1 MRATPD
7 ARPSFAQAL
16 LGYLERWASERDWKG
31 TDQYEGLNATRLVGS
46 LKRSSA
52 GRRALIQAVKRS
64 PINLRPLLGIPQV
77 HNPAALAWFAS
88 AYARGEALAPQEA
101 RLKLGRVLQLLEEL
115 RCPGYE
121 LPCWGYPFDF
131 ESRVFFYPR
140 TEPNTIATAYAGLA
154 LLDAHTA
161 TGDERLLDLA
171 VGTGRFFLEHVRQT
185 DDGPGAYFGY
195 LAGDSSPIHNSN
207 LHVCALLARLH
218 ESTGDDAL
226 LQAAERGV
234 QWSVSR
240 QRPDGSWPY
249 GERPNL
255 AWVDN
260 FHTGYVLDS
269 LADCAGAGIEGA
281 DEAYDRGLAFYREA
295 LFLADG
301 TPKYYADSVYPLDMQ
316 CVAQGI
322 QTLAR
327 ASERDPSSLEQAWGV
342 LDWACRRMR
351 WASGMFA
358 FQRRRLWTNRA
369 SHMRGVVA
377 PMVLALTELLSA
389 AAVAQQRDG
398 HAAQPRAIEA
408 GGAAEA

>member
-1 MRATPD
+1 MSVTPD

-31 TDQYEGLNATRLVGS
+31 TDQYEALNATRFVGP
-46 LKRSSA
+46 LTRSSI
-52 GRRALIQAVKRS
+52 GRRTLIQAVKRS
-64 PINLRPLLGIPQV
+64 PVDLRPLLGIPQV

-88 AYARGEALAPQEA
+88 AYARGESFPLEEA
-101 RLKLGRVLQLLEEL
+101 RVKLVRVLELLDGL

-140 TEPNTIATAYAGLA
+140 SQPNTIATAYAGMA
-154 LLDAHTA
+154 LLDAHVA
-161 TGDERLLDLA
+161 TGDARLLELA
-171 VGTGRFFLEHVRQT
+171 LDTGRFFLEHVPQT
-185 DDGPGAYFGY
+185 EDAPGAYFGY
-195 LAGDSSPIHNSN
+195 LAGDRSPIHNSN

-218 ESTGDDAL
+218 ELTGDEKL
-226 LQAAERGV
+226 LRAAERGV
-234 QWSVSR
+234 QWSVAR

-255 AWVDN
+255 GWIDN

-269 LADCAGAGIEGA
+269 LADCAAVEIEGA
-281 DEAYDRGLAFYREA
+281 DEAFDRGLAFYRDA
-295 LFLADG
+295 LFLPDG

-327 ASERDPSSLEQAWGV
+327 ASRRDPSSLEQAWDV
-342 LDWACRRMR
+342 LDWACGRMR

-358 FQRRRLWTNRA
+358 FQRRRLWTNRS
-369 SHMRGVVA
+369 SHLRGVVA

-389 AAVAQQRDG
+389 AAARQESRGAV
-398 HAAQPRAIEA
+398 EA
-408 GGAAEA
+408 